1 MSFTRYQKP
10 TSANIVYKDSHAVLA
25 PEQLIVLSNKY
36 KLLYNNNGTLEWMG
50 FNGANLPLK
59 LDGSALISSQYL
71 PSYVD
76 DVQEYNSFANFPTVG
91 ETGKIYIDISG
102 SNKVYRWSGTS
113 YFLITDLTN
122 YYTKAEINTTT
133 TTLQTN
139 ITTEGST
146 RSSADTGLSNRI
158 TPLETLKTNSDASF
172 TLSGTNVVL
181 AKNIDMNTKTITN
194 CPTLTTITTDLASEV
209 TNRTNA
215 ISTEASSRSSA
226 DTSLSNRITPLETF
240 KSAGD
245 LNFNLADATNFKIIR
260 PLDMTTN
267 AIINC
272 PTITTITTNVSSE
285 IINRSNADTS
295 LSNRINPLETFKTA
309 GDLNFNLADATN
321 FKIIRPLDM
330 QTNAITN
337 CPTITTITTNVS
349 SEITNRTNADSSL
362 QTQINTINTNAFMKN
377 ATGTTTIGSMIDCNG
392 NSIIN
397 SNIMHCGSLKTGS
410 INTEAGTY
418 IASVITAGFDI
429 NYGKY
434 IYLDNN
440 RSGRESISCTITANH
455 SDASDSLVISGK
467 GNTPWAHDRRIY
479 LQDIVTVRDQVNV
492 PTLNTKTCDGLH
504 RLTRPDIYSATA
516 SVSGSNFFE
525 YASLASYKIY
535 QVMWYRGTAPQFSG
549 WSLSTDN
556 TYTSIN
562 ITCTAGDIIRCVVLM
577 CQN

>member
-76 DVQEYNSFANFPTVG
+76 DVQEYNTFANFPSVG
-91 ETGKIYIDISG
+91 ETGKIYVDISG

-133 TTLQTN
+133 TTINSNASTEVTN
-139 ITTEGST
+139 RTN
-146 RSSADTGLSNRI
+146 ADTALSNRI
-158 TPLETLKTNSDASF
+158 TPLETLKTNADASF
-172 TLSGTNVVL
+172 TLSSTNVVL

-215 ISTEASSRSSA
+215 VSTEVTNRTNA
-226 DTSLSNRITPLETF
+226 DTALSGRITTLETF
-240 KSAGD
+240 KTAGD
-245 LNFNLADATNFKIIR
+245 INFSLADPTNFKILR

-272 PTITTITTNVSSE
+272 PTITTINSNASTEVTN
-285 IINRSNADTS
+285 RTNADTA
-295 LSNRINPLETFKTA
+295 LSGRITTLETFKTA
-309 GDLNFNLADATN
+309 ADLNFNLADATN

-337 CPTITTITTNVS
+337 CPTITTINSNASTEV
-349 SEITNRTNADSSL
+349 TNRTNADTALSGRITTL
-362 QTQINTINTNAFMKN
+362 ETFKTAADLNFNLADATNFKIIRPLDMQTNAITN
-377 ATGTTTIGSMIDCNG
+377 CPTITT
-392 NSIIN
+392 IN
-397 SNIMHCGSLKTGS
+397 SNASTEVTNRTNADNALSGRITSLETFKTYS
-410 INTEAGTY
+410 
-418 IASVITAGFDI
+418 DI
-429 NYGKY
+429 NFS
-434 IYLDNN
+434 L
-440 RSGRESISCTITANH
+440 A
-455 SDASDSLVISGK
+455 DATNFMIIRPLNMTSK
-467 GNTPWAHDRRIY
+467 GIINC
-479 LQDIVTVRDQVNV
+479 
-492 PTLNTKTCDGLH
+492 PTLNTKTCDGSH
-504 RLTRPDIYSATA
+504 RVTRPDIYSATA
-516 SVSGSNFFE
+516 SVTGSNFFE
-525 YASLASYKIY
+525 YASIASYKLY
-535 QVMWYRGTAPQFSG
+535 HVQWYVGTSPVTG
-549 WSLSTDN
+549 WTLSTDA

-562 ITCTAGDIIRCVVLM
+562 VSMTSGQTIRCIVLM
-577 CQN
+577 CQD